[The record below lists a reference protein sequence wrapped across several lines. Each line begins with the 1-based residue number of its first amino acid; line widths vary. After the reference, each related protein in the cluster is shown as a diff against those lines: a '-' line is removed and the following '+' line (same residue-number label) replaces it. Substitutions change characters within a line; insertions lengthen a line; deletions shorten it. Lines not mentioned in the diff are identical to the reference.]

1 MRCEPRCITA
11 RATLPAL
18 AAAVLAIGGALIGG
32 CDEPAM
38 RSTGEVVVAD
48 TQPATTAPALPSG
61 EAQPA
66 GATQPHA
73 AADTQP
79 ANAFLTIEGRLT
91 EFPAARLR
99 LSKTDD
105 GLTALLFSDDPKTAT
120 SAGYKGN
127 SFYFDLPLKV
137 TEPGEIVG
145 ATYGYRA
152 EDSDPSDTPNGIFLS
167 GTRYHLQPQDV
178 AIRFNGEGKKVMA
191 QISGR
196 FLVVRTTGEN
206 VPGQLAAVQG
216 TLYTTAEVED

>member
-1 MRCEPRCITA
+1 M
-11 RATLPAL
+11 LPAFAGAVL
-18 AAAVLAIGGALIGG
+18 TAGAVLAGAVLVGG
-32 CDEPAM
+32 CEEPAM
-38 RSTGEVVVAD
+38 RSAGDAVVAA

-61 EAQPA
+61 DAQPA
-66 GATQPHA
+66 GATQPHN

-79 ANAFLTIEGRLT
+79 ANAFLTIEGRVT
-91 EFPAARLR
+91 EFPPARLR

-137 TEPGEIVG
+137 TQPGEVVG
-145 ATYGYRA
+145 ATYGFRA
-152 EDSDPSDTPNGIFLS
+152 EDSEPSDTPNGIFLN

-178 AIRFNGEGKKVMA
+178 AIRFDGDGKRVMA
-191 QISGR
+191 QITGR

>member
-1 MRCEPRCITA
+1 MRCERRCK
-11 RATLPAL
+11 RGWV
-18 AAAVLAIGGALIGG
+18 AAAVLSAGAVLFSTG
-32 CDEPAM
+32 CEEPAA
-38 RSTGEVVVAD
+38 RVSRDAAPE
-48 TQPATTAPALPSG
+48 TQPASAPAVPRALPTTD
-61 EAQPA
+61 AQPA

-73 AADTQP
+73 PAADTQP
-79 ANAFLTIEGRLT
+79 ANAFLTIEGRVT
-91 EFPAARLR
+91 EFPPARLR

-137 TEPGEIVG
+137 TQPGEIVG

-152 EDSDPSDTPNGIFLS
+152 EDSEPSDTPNGIFLS

-178 AIRFNGEGKKVMA
+178 AIRFDGEGKKVMA
-191 QISGR
+191 QVAGR

-206 VPGQLAAVQG
+206 VPGQVAAVQG

>member
-1 MRCEPRCITA
+1 MRCERRWSCGGA
-11 RATLPAL
+11 RPAL
-18 AAAVLAIGGALIGG
+18 FAAVLTAGAALLAG

-38 RSTGEVVVAD
+38 RSTQDAVAAD
-48 TQPATTAPALPSG
+48 TQPATTLPSLPTND
-61 EAQPA
+61 AQPA
-66 GATQPHA
+66 GATQPHS

-79 ANAFLTIEGRLT
+79 ANAFLTIEGRVT
-91 EFPAARLR
+91 EFPPARLR

-105 GLTALLFSDDPKTAT
+105 GLTALLFSDDPKNAT

-137 TEPGEIVG
+137 TQPGEIVG

-152 EDSDPSDTPNGIFLS
+152 EDSEPSDTPNGIFLS

-178 AIRFNGEGKKVMA
+178 AIRFDGEGKKVMA
-191 QISGR
+191 QITGR